1 MYPYYCKHPCLLSLP
16 QTFGKAET
24 HFFTMSIKNSTIDN
38 DWKNEEAV
46 KFEAQTNCKSKE
58 YSSFLCVLALA
69 SVIKRK
75 IFFNF
80 PDCGDEMQRVLRNQ
94 VICPRAEC
102 LSEVPLHVLFCK
114 LGGQRLHEIKV
125 FQAGHFVP

>member
-1 MYPYYCKHPCLLSLP
+1 MYPYYCKHPCFLSLS

-58 YSSFLCVLALA
+58 WSSFLCVLALA
-69 SVIKRK
+69 SVIERK
-75 IFFNF
+75 IFSHF
-80 PDCGDEMQRVLRNQ
+80 PDCRDEMQRVL
-94 VICPRAEC
+94 
-102 LSEVPLHVLFCK
+102 K
-114 LGGQRLHEIKV
+114 IKGIAQEQNV
-125 FQAGHFVP
+125 FQKFLFMFYFEN